1 MKSLSAIG
9 RREVR
14 SNGGFTLV
22 ELLVVIAIIGV
33 LIALLLPAVQS
44 AREAARRSQCT
55 NNLKQIGLATL
66 NYHDSMKSLP
76 PMRVADA
83 QQTYLMLI
91 LDYIESAQVKDLWN
105 PDLGNFYDQ
114 YHSTRTATVEA
125 YYCPSQ
131 LHDSRIISSD
141 APPGDGYHSSTSDPE
156 VPGNWQ
162 GSIADYRGVSRSTLP
177 LRDPSG
183 DVISAG
189 LYSQRGSLRRYDLLD
204 GAIVGAKN
212 VSLGGPSGR
221 GVVGFKGAVPLR
233 RVSDGTSHTGLASE
247 VSLALSESRH
257 AFNGDHDW
265 DIGLGE
271 EAPFCER
278 CTLPY
283 GPGTQGHPSYNA
295 RERES
300 SGDIGYGGAHPGVV
314 NFAFCDGHVEA
325 IARNVDARVL
335 DCVVTRA
342 GGEIYDLEQG
352 TFSGRQEGGSGGGGG
367 GR

>member
-1 MKSLSAIG
+1 MNRLSVAGG
-9 RREVR
+9 RGTKFPR
-14 SNGGFTLV
+14 GFTLV

-55 NNLKQIGLATL
+55 NNMKQIGLATL
-66 NYHDSMKSLP
+66 NYHDSMRAMP

-91 LDYIESAQVKDLWN
+91 LDYIESGQVKDLW
-105 PDLGNFYDQ
+105 DADRGNFYDQ
-114 YHSTRTATVEA
+114 MHVTRTATVDA

-131 LHDSRIISSD
+131 LHDSRIIATD
-141 APPGDGYHSSTSDPE
+141 QPPGDGYHNSIADPE
-156 VPGNWQ
+156 VSGNWQ

-177 LRDPSG
+177 LRDASG
-183 DVISAG
+183 NVISSG
-189 LYSQRGSLRRYDLLD
+189 LYSQRGNLRRYDLLD
-204 GAIVGAKN
+204 GAIVGAKS
-212 VSLGGPSGR
+212 VVLGGPSGR
-221 GVVGFKGAVPLR
+221 GVVSFKGAVPMR
-233 RVSDGTSHTGLASE
+233 RITDGTSKTGLACE

-271 EAPFCER
+271 EAPFCQR

-283 GPGTQGHPSYNA
+283 GPGTQGHPNYSA

-300 SGDIGYGGAHPGVV
+300 SGDIGYGGAHPAII
-314 NFAFCDGHVEA
+314 NFVFCDGHVEA
-325 IARNVDARVL
+325 VARDVDARVL

-342 GGEIYDLEQG
+342 GDEIYDLDQG
-352 TFSGRQEGGSGGGGG
+352 TFSGRQEGGGGGGG